1 MEEKSNMHI
10 EIANVLHLNA
20 TIVGSNKQINSALF
34 GKADIYIK
42 ATDSAFACLF

>member
-20 TIVGSNKQINSALF
+20 TIGSIKQTSSAFL

>member
-20 TIVGSNKQINSALF
+20 TIGSIKQTNSALF
-34 GKADIYIK
+34 GKADVYIK
-42 ATDSAFACLF
+42 VTDSAFDCLF